1 MSVREGQARL
11 RRLSNNVANDLPHS
25 KEDKDFLSSAL
36 LQIASGDDAESF
48 SGKSNTRGKKGIT

>member
-25 KEDKDFLSSAL
+25 KEDKDFLSSFTACSL
-36 LQIASGDDAESF
+36 F
-48 SGKSNTRGKKGIT
+48 SLEEECLRFG